1 MNDLRAGVI
10 GFGYTGRLHSSAYEK
25 SGVHVTAISDSDPAV
40 LDAVPTPIQ
49 RFTDYHDMLA
59 TDIDLVSICTPTALH
74 CRATVDALTAGK
86 HVLLEKPIATRVT
99 DAEEMIETAR
109 KTGRR
114 LLVGMTHRFY
124 PEIQA
129 AKSIID
135 NGGIGEIVMARDSIL
150 EHFGFANSPRWY
162 LQPELAG
169 GGTVLSSGIHL
180 VDRVMWFLGEMPV
193 TVSGYVNNRLLG
205 QAVEDSAQM
214 SLGFSSGRCA
224 QISFG
229 LLPNPHPLIC
239 DLELI
244 GTQGSIVVHTWHGY
258 EYRSAAGIDRHITY
272 TSETHPEK
280 VLAGVCAEVK
290 ELCTAIIEGREPRPS
305 AEESTRPLRVIEMFY
320 RASATGAILQLE

>member
-1 MNDLRAGVI
+1 MRDLRAGVI
-10 GFGYTGRLHSSAYEK
+10 GFGYTGRLHSSAYAK
-25 SGVHVTAISDSDPAV
+25 TGVRVVAVSDSNSAILDTVPA
-40 LDAVPTPIQ
+40 DMR
-49 RFTDYHDMLA
+49 RFTDYRDMLA
-59 TDIDLVSICTPTALH
+59 SDIDLVSICTPTALH
-74 CRATVDALTAGK
+74 GRATVDALTAGK
-86 HVLLEKPIATRVT
+86 HVLVEKPIAARVA

-124 PEIQA
+124 PEIKA
-129 AKSIID
+129 AKSIVD

-150 EHFGFANSPRWY
+150 EHFGFINSPPWY

-169 GGTVLSSGIHL
+169 GGTALSSGIHL

-214 SLGFSSGRCA
+214 SLGFSRGRSA
-224 QISFG
+224 QITFG
-229 LLPNPHPLIC
+229 LLPTPHPLVC

-244 GTQGSIVVHTWHGY
+244 GSEGSIVVHTWQGY
-258 EYRSAAGIDRHITY
+258 EHRTAAGIDRHITY
-272 TSETHPEK
+272 TSESHPEK

-290 ELCTAIIEGREPRPS
+290 ELCTAIVEGREPRPS
-305 AEESTRPLRVIEMFY
+305 AEESTRALRVIETFY
-320 RASATGAILQLE
+320 RASATGTILRLE